1 MTKVRIYDL
10 SRELNLD
17 NKQVLDICEELN
29 IAAKTHSS
37 SIPEADAER
46 IRANVEKQGTS
57 NQPENGK
64 RSSEQDGQNQRKR
77 QQPILEVRPNKQR
90 GETSQ
95 AQNGQGSGGSPQLK
109 APPRRP
115 VANTETTKDVKPK
128 PKMKKPS
135 EEKAPSVSPEAP
147 TSEKPTGEKPASPS
161 VEKTPEQPSNQPVEA
176 KQSPSDSPKSPKQPN
191 TNQTQTQSSET
202 KQLIGP
208 PKPKSPPQ
216 EKQNVEKEQKQEK
229 KPEKPEKPKK
239 PKKPTLKSSP
249 SKPKPKPDSEE
260 KSREQ
265 SSGHSAGKGEKEA
278 TPAAKTQEEDSSPS
292 SPKKPAKPKMLAKP
306 KRSKAEKE
314 TSPPEEEV
322 AAKTNQDEET
332 SEEET
337 GDDTELLLEQP
348 KRPRPKRVEA
358 PTRQGKKKGW
368 EEEEEET
375 EKTEA
380 KPSKKRRP
388 KPIIEDDDEEEL
400 VLEDEEE
407 FDSSEQEEDSIS
419 LRSLERPPKPES
431 LQKKASPPPKSSP
444 SKPKKNKGASQQQ
457 SQRSQRQEKEERK
470 ERPEKITLTQE
481 VAVPELAEML
491 GVSETEIIK
500 NLFISRG
507 IQANITQTLELETA
521 RLVAEDLG
529 VTVEIPE
536 KRSAATKTEMLDTED
551 LENLQFRPPVITIM
565 GHVDH
570 GKTSLLD
577 SIRKTKVAE
586 GEAGGITQHTGAY
599 HVDVEHEGETK
610 QVVFLDTPGHEAF
623 TAMRARGAKVTDI
636 AVLVVAA
643 DDGVQPQTQEAISH
657 AKAAGVP
664 IVVAINKMDKE
675 GAQPDR
681 VKQELTEHQLVPEEW
696 GGNTP
701 MVGVSAI
708 TGENLDELLEMIIL
722 VAELEELSA
731 NPDRLAR
738 GTVIEA
744 NLDRARGPVATLL
757 VQNGTLHVGNVIVA
771 GSCFGK
777 IRAMIDDRGERVE
790 AAGPSFAVEILGLN
804 DVPSAGDE
812 FNVYADE
819 KEARAIAEKRRE
831 QMRNSR
837 LQRAARSRRVTLS
850 GVSEQAQEG
859 ELKELNLIIKA
870 DVQGSVEAIQNSL
883 SQLPQN
889 EVQIRVLFAAPGEV
903 TETDVD
909 LAAAS
914 GAVIIGFNTTL
925 ASNAKAAADQEGV
938 DVREYDII
946 YKLLDEIQGAME
958 GLLDPEEVESP
969 LGTAEV
975 RAVFPVGRGSVA
987 GCYVQSGRIVRNRRM
1002 RVRRNGEVVYNGNID
1017 SLKRVKEDAK
1027 EVQSGFE
1034 CGVGSNKFNDW
1045 KEGDIIEAYE
1055 MVMKRRTLNPK

>member
-46 IRANVEKQGTS
+46 IRANVEKYGTS

-64 RSSEQDGQNQRKR
+64 RNPEHEGQNPRKR

-90 GETSQ
+90 GETNASQ

-128 PKMKKPS
+128 PNMKKPS

-147 TSEKPTGEKPASPS
+147 TSEKSTGEKTASTS
-161 VEKTPEQPSNQPVEA
+161 VEKTPEPPSTQPVEA
-176 KQSPSDSPKSPKQPN
+176 KPSPSNSPQSPQQPN
-191 TNQTQTQSSET
+191 ANQAQTESSES

-208 PKPKSPPQ
+208 PKSKAPPQ
-216 EKQNVEKEQKQEK
+216 EKQNLEKEK
-229 KPEKPEKPKK
+229 KPEKPKK
-239 PKKPTLKSSP
+239 PQKPTLKSSP
-249 SKPKPKPDSEE
+249 SKPKPKPEPEE
-260 KSREQ
+260 KSRDQ
-265 SSGHSAGKGEKEA
+265 SSGKSAGRGEKEA
-278 TPAAKTQEEDSSPS
+278 TPAAKTREQESSPS
-292 SPKKPAKPKMLAKP
+292 PPKPAKPKMLAKP
-306 KRSKAEKE
+306 KRSKAEPE
-314 TSPPEEEV
+314 TSPSEEEV
-322 AAKTNQDEET
+322 AAKTNQEEET
-332 SEEET
+332 PEEET
-337 GDDTELLLEQP
+337 GDDTGLLLEQP

-400 VLEDEEE
+400 VLEDEEGL
-407 FDSSEQEEDSIS
+407 SSSEEDSIS

-431 LQKKASPPPKSSP
+431 LQKKSSPPPKSSP

-481 VAVPELAEML
+481 IAVPELADML

-536 KRSAATKTEMLDTED
+536 KQSAATKTEMLDTED

-675 GAQPDR
+675 GAQADR

-771 GSCFGK
+771 GPCFGK

-790 AAGPSFAVEILGLN
+790 VAGPSFAVEILGLS

-837 LQRAARSRRVTLS
+837 LQRAASSRRVTLS

-1002 RVRRNGEVVYNGNID
+1002 RVRRNGEVVYDGNVD

-1034 CGVGSNKFNDW
+1034 CGVGSNKFKDW

>member
-10 SRELNLD
+10 SRELDLE
-17 NKQVLDICEELN
+17 NKQVLDICNKLN
-29 IAAKTHSS
+29 ITAKTHSS
-37 SIPEADAER
+37 SIPEEDAER
-46 IRANVEKQGTS
+46 IRADVQKGGVSKNYDNG
-57 NQPENGK
+57 NGK
-64 RSSEQDGQNQRKR
+64 ANPRNGKPSKKH
-77 QQPILEVRPNKQR
+77 QQKILEVRHNKR
-90 GETSQ
+90 EEGKDPHGK
-95 AQNGQGSGGSPQLK
+95 NGDESGDGPQLK

-115 VANTETTKDVKPK
+115 TAKSDVDQDIRPK
-128 PKMKKPS
+128 PKMKKTAQETPS
-135 EEKAPSVSPEAP
+135 SVSPD
-147 TSEKPTGEKPASPS
+147 TSETTENLQKPVAGSEGSVQKQAEKPKAPEAKPSPS
-161 VEKTPEQPSNQPVEA
+161 VKSEA
-176 KQSPSDSPKSPKQPN
+176 PAPTEANLESSA
-191 TNQTQTQSSET
+191 SSES
-202 KQLIGP
+202 KELIGP
-208 PKPKSPPQ
+208 PSKPKPPKK
-216 EKQNVEKEQKQEK
+216 EGKKVEKPK
-229 KPEKPEKPKK
+229 KPEKP
-239 PKKPTLKSSP
+239 TLKS
-249 SKPKPKPDSEE
+249 PKPKPEPAPEKAEPAPEAKTEE
-260 KSREQ
+260 K
-265 SSGHSAGKGEKEA
+265 
-278 TPAAKTQEEDSSPS
+278 PA
-292 SPKKPAKPKMLAKP
+292 PKKPAKPKMLAKP
-306 KRSKAEKE
+306 KRAADQQAPPKDEDQLGKTAKE
-314 TSPPEEEV
+314 
-322 AAKTNQDEET
+322 EET

-337 GDDTELLLEQP
+337 SDDNELLLEQP

-358 PTRQGKKKGW
+358 PTRTGKKKGW
-368 EEEEEET
+368 EEEEEDT
-375 EKTEA
+375 EKVEA
-380 KPSKKRRP
+380 KAQPKKRRP
-388 KPIIEDDDEEEL
+388 KPIIEDDDDEEL
-400 VLEDEEE
+400 ALENELDQP
-407 FDSSEQEEDSIS
+407 EQDSIA
-419 LRSLERPPKPES
+419 LRSLERPPKPEA
-431 LQKKASPPPKSSP
+431 LQKKATTPQPKAAP
-444 SKPKKNKGASQQQ
+444 SKPKKNRGGSQP
-457 SQRSQRQEKEERK
+457 STQRTQRQEKEQSK
-470 ERPEKITLTQE
+470 ERPETITLTQE
-481 VAVPELAEML
+481 LAVPALAEL
-491 GVSETEIIK
+491 LAVSETEIIK
-500 NLFISRG
+500 NLFFKG
-507 IQANITQTLELETA
+507 IQVNITQTLEIETA
-521 RLVAEDLG
+521 RMVAEDLG
-529 VTVEIPE
+529 VNVEIPE
-536 KRSAATKTEMLDTED
+536 EKSAATKTEMLDTED
-551 LENLQFRPPVITIM
+551 LENLQSRPPVITIM

-599 HVDVEHEGETK
+599 HVDVDHEGETK

-681 VKQELTEHQLVPEEW
+681 VKQELTEHELVPEEW

-708 TGENLDELLEMIIL
+708 TGDNLDELLEMIIL

-731 NPDRLAR
+731 NPDRLAK

-757 VQNGTLHVGNVIVA
+757 VQNGTLRIGDVIVA
-771 GSCFGK
+771 GPCFGK

-790 AAGPSFAVEILGLN
+790 VASPSFAVEILGLSE
-804 DVPSAGDE
+804 VPSAGDE
-812 FNVYADE
+812 FAVYKDE
-819 KEARAIAEKRRE
+819 KEARAIAEQRTAE
-831 QMRNSR
+831 MRSSR
-837 LQRAARSRRVTLS
+837 LQRAASSRRVTLS
-850 GVSEQAQEG
+850 NVSEQAQEG

-870 DVQGSVEAIQNSL
+870 DVQGSVEAIQSSL
-883 SQLPQN
+883 AQLPQN
-889 EVQIRVLFAAPGEV
+889 EVQIRVLYAAPGEV

-925 ASNAKAAADQEGV
+925 ASNTKAAADKEGV
-938 DVREYDII
+938 DIREYDII

-987 GCYVQSGRIVRNRRM
+987 GCYVQSGRIVRNRQM
-1002 RVRRNGEVVYNGNID
+1002 RVRRDGEVVYQGNID

-1034 CGVGSNKFNDW
+1034 CGIGSNKFNNW

-1055 MVMKRRTLNPK
+1055 MVMKRRTLNPKK

>member
-10 SRELNLD
+10 SRELDLE
-17 NKQVLDICEELN
+17 NKQVLDICNKLN
-29 IAAKTHSS
+29 ITAKTHSS

-46 IRANVEKQGTS
+46 IRADVQKAGVSKKHETS
-57 NQPENGK
+57 NGRTSAKNGK
-64 RSSEQDGQNQRKR
+64 TPKTH
-77 QQPILEVRPNKQR
+77 QQKILEVRHHKR
-90 GETSQ
+90 EETETSE
-95 AQNGQGSGGSPQLK
+95 AKNGDQSQSSLQLK

-115 VANTETTKDVKPK
+115 SDPTEANQDTKPK
-128 PKMKKPS
+128 PKMKKPG
-135 EEKAPSVSPEAP
+135 EETSSSSPDLASAEP
-147 TSEKPTGEKPASPS
+147 QLEKTTEEPVTKPTP
-161 VEKTPEQPSNQPVEA
+161 
-176 KQSPSDSPKSPKQPN
+176 PKQPP
-191 TNQTQTQSSET
+191 TASSPAPTQQETTSEPT
-202 KQLIGP
+202 PESIENKELIGP
-208 PKPKSPPQ
+208 PSKPQPPQ
-216 EKQNVEKEQKQEK
+216 KEGKKVEKPK
-229 KPEKPEKPKK
+229 KPEKP
-239 PKKPTLKSSP
+239 TLKSAK
-249 SKPKPKPDSEE
+249 SKPQPEPEKAQATSETAEKTEE
-260 KSREQ
+260 K
-265 SSGHSAGKGEKEA
+265 
-278 TPAAKTQEEDSSPS
+278 PA
-292 SPKKPAKPKMLAKP
+292 PKKPAKPKMLAKP
-306 KRSKAEKE
+306 KRVADQEAPSD
-314 TSPPEEEV
+314 EEQFTKT
-322 AAKTNQDEET
+322 AKEET
-332 SEEET
+332 SEEESS
-337 GDDTELLLEQP
+337 DESELLLEQP
-348 KRPRPKRVEA
+348 KRPRPKRVEG
-358 PTRQGKKKGW
+358 PTRTGKKKGW
-368 EEEEEET
+368 EEEEEDS
-375 EKTEA
+375 EKAEA
-380 KPSKKRRP
+380 KAQKKRRP
-388 KPIIEDDDEEEL
+388 KPIIEDDDEEL
-400 VLEDEEE
+400 ALEEE
-407 FDSSEQEEDSIS
+407 LEQPEEESIA
-419 LRSLERPPKPES
+419 LRSLERPPKPEA
-431 LQKKASPPPKSSP
+431 LQKKSSPPAKAAP
-444 SKPKKNKGASQQQ
+444 SKPKKNKGTSQQT
-457 SQRSQRQEKEERK
+457 SQRGQRQEKESRQ
-470 ERPEKITLTQE
+470 ERPESITLTQE
-481 VAVPELAEML
+481 LSVPALADL
-491 GVSETEIIK
+491 LAVSETEIIK
-500 NLFISRG
+500 NLFFKG
-507 IQANITQTLELETA
+507 IQVNITQTLEVETA
-521 RLVAEDLG
+521 RMVAEDLG

-536 KRSAATKTEMLDTED
+536 EKSAATKTEMLDTED
-551 LENLQFRPPVITIM
+551 LENLQSRPPVITIM

-681 VKQELTEHQLVPEEW
+681 VKQELTEHELVPEEW

-708 TGENLDELLEMIIL
+708 TGDNLDELLEMIIL

-731 NPDRLAR
+731 NPDRLAK

-757 VQNGTLHVGNVIVA
+757 VQNGTLHIGDVIVA
-771 GSCFGK
+771 GPCFGK

-790 AAGPSFAVEILGLN
+790 AASPSFAVEILGLSE
-804 DVPSAGDE
+804 VPSAGDE
-812 FNVYADE
+812 FAVYADE
-819 KEARAIAEKRRE
+819 KEARALAEERTAE
-831 QMRNSR
+831 MRTSR
-837 LQRAARSRRVTLS
+837 LQRAASSRRVTLS
-850 GVSEQAQEG
+850 NVSEQAQEG

-870 DVQGSVEAIQNSL
+870 DVQGSVEAIQSSL
-883 SQLPQN
+883 SQIPQN
-889 EVQIRVLFAAPGEV
+889 EVQIRVLYAAPGEV

-925 ASNAKAAADQEGV
+925 ASNTKAAADKEGV
-938 DVREYDII
+938 DIREYDII

-987 GCYVQSGRIVRNRRM
+987 GCYVQSGRIVRNRQM
-1002 RVRRNGEVVYNGNID
+1002 RVRRDGEVVYEGNID

-1034 CGVGSNKFNDW
+1034 CGIGSNKFNNW

-1055 MVMKRRTLNPK
+1055 MVMKRRTLNPKK